1 MVRDHP
7 FNGRRAAIA
16 TLHGKERVVGPVM
29 KQWFGINLESTIDV
43 DTDALGTFTGEIAR
57 SGDMLDAARAKARLA
72 IKETGA
78 TVGIGS
84 EGAFGPHPSVP
95 FLASGVEVMVLIDAE
110 SDLEIVVQR
119 RTKTNYDSLLF
130 RPGNDLSAFLHRIGF
145 PTHAVIVRPGTRG
158 DSTTPLKG
166 IMDLSRLSS
175 AIDKSSAMSDD
186 GSVFIQTDMRAH
198 MNPTRMKSLGFVA
211 RLLAL
216 RMARLCPSCS
226 APGFALSDVL
236 RGVPCEQCGAPT
248 RRIRAEIHN
257 CSKCG
262 LQQVRRMRPE
272 TMRAAAL
279 WCDIC
284 NP

>member
-7 FNGRRAAIA
+7 FNGRRTAIA

-43 DTDALGTFTGEIAR
+43 DTDALGTFTGEVAR

-84 EGAFGPHPSVP
+84 EGAFGPHPSIP

-130 RPGNDLSAFLHRIGF
+130 RPGNDLSPFLHRIGF
-145 PTHAVIVRPGTRG
+145 PAHAVIVRPGTRG
-158 DSTTPLKG
+158 DLTTHLKG

-175 AIDKSSAMSDD
+175 AIEESSAMSDD

-236 RGVPCEQCGAPT
+236 RGVPCEECGAPT
-248 RRIRAEIHN
+248 RRIRAEIHT